1 MLGSRLR
8 GNDGAEAQ
16 TLGSRPRLREG
27 RTLRGNGGEHGNDG
41 GRGNDGAEARE
52 SVCICEICGF
62 ALSTA
67 PALGSR
73 LRLREG
79 KTLRGNDGA
88 EARRLGSRPRLREG
102 RTLRGNDGGGGNDG
116 VGWCAFVT
124 RSDDGYFLTS
134 GRRGFTVIELMVVIA
149 IISVLM
155 SLILPAVMNARG
167 AARRTQCQ
175 NNLKNL
181 GLAMI
186 NEAEAKKRFPASGY
200 FGRTTGFY
208 RSWAVDLLP
217 WIDQQTIA
225 DRWDKDQT
233 YDSAANL
240 ALANTHV
247 AVLACPDDISTTGG
261 GDLSYAVNSGFGW
274 TTLAGGVVQLRGSID
289 LNGDGSNDPDIG
301 KPTDRELLVRS
312 GLFFVENWPTEIGER
327 QHHSLNTIRDGHS
340 NTIMIAECIRSGADP
355 NAEGLPAN
363 WACPTAQRTAFY
375 LSGNVCNNLDCSTG
389 NVDYGRANTHP
400 MEKINSGREQAEGEA
415 PWASSW
421 HPGGVYVVFADG
433 HVQFL
438 NEDMDGGVYAA
449 LLSPQGG
456 QMTGPLDQSGL
467 PSEF

>member
-1 MLGSRLR
+1 MRRHASKSLVQTADGSLSGGIPSPRPSPLQR
-8 GNDGAEAQ
+8 GE
-16 TLGSRPRLREG
+16 
-27 RTLRGNGGEHGNDG
+27 
-41 GRGNDGAEARE
+41 
-52 SVCICEICGF
+52 
-62 ALSTA
+62 
-67 PALGSR
+67 
-73 LRLREG
+73 
-79 KTLRGNDGA
+79 
-88 EARRLGSRPRLREG
+88 
-102 RTLRGNDGGGGNDG
+102 G
-116 VGWCAFVT
+116 VGKNSSIA
-124 RSDDGYFLTS
+124 RPAS
-134 GRRGFTVIELMVVIA
+134 RRGGFTVIELMVVIA
-149 IISVLM
+149 IISLLL

-233 YDSAANL
+233 YDTPGNL
-240 ALANTHV
+240 ALANTHLSE
-247 AVLACPDDISTTGG
+247 LACPDDISTTGG

-289 LNGDGSNDPDIG
+289 LNGDGSNNPDIG

-327 QHHSLNTIRDGHS
+327 QHHSLHTIRDGAS
-340 NTIMIAECIRSGADP
+340 NTIMIAECIRSGTDP
-355 NAEGLPAN
+355 SAPPSSPAN
-363 WACPTAQRTAFY
+363 WACPAAQRTAFY
-375 LSGNVCNNLDCSTG
+375 LSGNVCNDLDCSAG

-400 MEKINSGREQAEGEA
+400 MEKINSGREQADGEA

-421 HPGGVYVVFADG
+421 HAGGVYVVFADG

-438 NEDMDGGVYAA
+438 NEDMDGRVYAA

-456 QMTGPLDQSGL
+456 QMTGTLDQSGL
-467 PSEF
+467 PTEF